1 MPFRELSHFYFYQT
15 NEYRSNLYM
24 KIFHSFIFI
33 AFFCALPC
41 FAFAQV
47 PQQNNVSEVRHFPN
61 PAGSGGMVSISF
73 NLPTASYVNIKIF
86 NPLGIELKVLTNG
99 TFTAGE
105 HSIPLDVSNFNDGV
119 YFYTVRVNDHSETK
133 KLTVK
138 K

>member
-1 MPFRELSHFYFYQT
+1 
-15 NEYRSNLYM
+15 M
-24 KIFHSFIFI
+24 KIFKSIVFI
-33 AFFCALPC
+33 AIFCAVPC
-41 FAFAQV
+41 FSIAQV
-47 PQQNNVSEVRHFPN
+47 PQQSNVSEVRHFPN

-73 NLPTASYVNIKIF
+73 SLPNTSYVNIKVF
-86 NPLGIELKVLTNG
+86 NPLGIQVKELTNG

-105 HSIPLDVSNFNDGV
+105 HSVPLDVSNFNDGV